1 MEGYQRLGFVSRL
14 HRSGWGRRARQQRT
28 IGLGPRL
35 SGQAAGGWG
44 LMTSACLH
52 LFVSKV
58 FHHKRLRKLTLH
70 RSLSFATREAQE
82 YWSGQPMPSPADL
95 PNPGIEPAS
104 PAVQVDP
111 APAEPS
117 YVESSLS
124 LGLGSLPLPSV
135 GFCTLLCPP
144 LILEHSRTPLVGRPS

>member
-1 MEGYQRLGFVSRL
+1 
-14 HRSGWGRRARQQRT
+14 
-28 IGLGPRL
+28 
-35 SGQAAGGWG
+35 
-44 LMTSACLH
+44 
-52 LFVSKV
+52 
-58 FHHKRLRKLTLH
+58 
-70 RSLSFATREAQE
+70 
-82 YWSGQPMPSPADL
+82 MPSPADL